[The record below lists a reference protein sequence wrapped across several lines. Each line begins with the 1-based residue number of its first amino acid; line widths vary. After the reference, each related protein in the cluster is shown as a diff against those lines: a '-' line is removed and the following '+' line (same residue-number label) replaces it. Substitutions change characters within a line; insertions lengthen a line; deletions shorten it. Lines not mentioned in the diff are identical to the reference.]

1 MGTQTDVN
9 GNFLLQKSNTGSVL
23 EVSYVGYNVA
33 QQSITGQYQTI
44 SLQPATNSLQE
55 VVVVGY
61 GTNRERD
68 DDGYND
74 LKLRG
79 VASLQKTIPLETHQT
94 YQPTSLSFEIATPYT
109 LLNDG
114 KVYTAQLREQEV
126 PAIYDYYT
134 APKIEKAAY
143 LTARIAD
150 WQQLDL
156 LEGEISLFFEGAY
169 LGKSIIDPANANDT
183 LSISLGKDKN
193 IVVERKQIKEFSK
206 KQFFGNNK
214 TDSRAYEIT
223 IRNNKQ
229 LPINII
235 VQDQF
240 PVSTNKEI
248 NVQEEDVKD
257 ASVDKETRI
266 VTWQLK
272 LKEKEEKKQEIRF
285 SVKYPREQI
294 IILD

>member
-1 MGTQTDVN
+1 
-9 GNFLLQKSNTGSVL
+9 
-23 EVSYVGYNVA
+23 
-33 QQSITGQYQTI
+33 
-44 SLQPATNSLQE
+44 
-55 VVVVGY
+55 
-61 GTNRERD
+61 
-68 DDGYND
+68 
-74 LKLRG
+74 
-79 VASLQKTIPLETHQT
+79 
-94 YQPTSLSFEIATPYT
+94 
-109 LLNDG
+109 
-114 KVYTAQLREQEV
+114 
-126 PAIYDYYT
+126 
-134 APKIEKAAY
+134 
-143 LTARIAD
+143 
-150 WQQLDL
+150 
-156 LEGEISLFFEGAY
+156 
-169 LGKSIIDPANANDT
+169 
-183 LSISLGKDKN
+183 LGKDKN

-294 IILD
+294 IVLD